1 MDVMAQEGMRVKL
14 ARTLSKGLKKG
25 MEGSITNY
33 HAQSDLCEVEFDFG
47 ATANVEGDDLVRL
60 RDDG

>member
-1 MDVMAQEGMRVKL
+1 MDVDPAVGMRVKL

-25 MEGSITNY
+25 MEGLITNY

-47 ATANVEGDDLVRL
+47 ATADVDGDDLVRIPS
-60 RDDG
+60 

>member
-1 MDVMAQEGMRVKL
+1 MRVKL

-25 MEGSITNY
+25 MEGLITNY

-47 ATANVEGDDLVRL
+47 ATADVDGDDLVRIPS
-60 RDDG
+60 